1 MIKLNDFEKHFEK
14 LAKTD
19 DASTLWIN
27 WLDWVIDQNLII
39 NHDRKL
45 NFRGNEKMYFQLY
58 QDWIK
63 IVSDELEKGDTYHP
77 QSAQL
82 AEDRTDPRIYVR
94 LSEGELPSGSS
105 HPGGLLHDG
114 CC

>member
-1 MIKLNDFEKHFEK
+1 MNEFEKHFEK

-45 NFRGNEKMYFQLY
+45 NFKGNEKMYFQSCKMAVLNF
-58 QDWIK
+58 K
-63 IVSDELEKGDTYHP
+63 IIFMDMWRKIFWVKH
-77 QSAQL
+77 
-82 AEDRTDPRIYVR
+82 
-94 LSEGELPSGSS
+94 
-105 HPGGLLHDG
+105 
-114 CC
+114 